1 MKTIKLT
8 DEQFEI
14 LERLLDYEF
23 EQELHFQ
30 ENGDKNTE
38 LLEDYLELYKAI
50 YKNQATNVIQA
61 FVYNDSIEIKEKA
74 INELKKGGL
83 MYENQVN

>member
-23 EQELHFQ
+23 EQELNFQ

-50 YKNQATNVIQA
+50 YKNQATNFIQA
-61 FVYNDSIEIKEKA
+61 FVYNDSIEIKEKE
-74 INELKKGGL
+74 INKLKK
-83 MYENQVN
+83 EFNE

>member
-23 EQELHFQ
+23 EQELNFQ

-50 YKNQATNVIQA
+50 YKNQATNFIQA
-61 FVYNDSIEIKEKA
+61 FVYNDSIEIKEKE
-74 INELKKGGL
+74 ISKLKKG
-83 MYENQVN
+83 V

>member
-14 LERLLDYEF
+14 LEHLLDYEF
-23 EQELHFQ
+23 EEELNFQ

-38 LLEDYLELYKAI
+38 LLDDYLELYKAI
-50 YKNQATNVIQA
+50 YKNQATNFIQA
-61 FVYNDSIEIKEKA
+61 FVYNDSIEIREKE
-74 INELKKGGL
+74 INELKKG
-83 MYENQVN
+83 V

>member
-14 LERLLDYEF
+14 LERLLDCEF
-23 EQELHFQ
+23 EQELNFQ

-50 YKNQATNVIQA
+50 YKNQATNFIQA
-61 FVYNDSIEIKEKA
+61 FVYNDSIEIKEKE
-74 INELKKGGL
+74 ISKLKKG
-83 MYENQVN
+83 V

>member
-23 EQELHFQ
+23 EQELNFQ
-30 ENGDKNTE
+30 ENSDKNTE

-50 YKNQATNVIQA
+50 YKNQATNFIQA

-74 INELKKGGL
+74 INGLKKG
-83 MYENQVN
+83 V

>member
-23 EQELHFQ
+23 EQELNFQ

-50 YKNQATNVIQA
+50 YKNQATNFIQA
-61 FVYNDSIEIKEKA
+61 FVYNDSIEIKEKE
-74 INELKKGGL
+74 INKLKK
-83 MYENQVN
+83 EFNV